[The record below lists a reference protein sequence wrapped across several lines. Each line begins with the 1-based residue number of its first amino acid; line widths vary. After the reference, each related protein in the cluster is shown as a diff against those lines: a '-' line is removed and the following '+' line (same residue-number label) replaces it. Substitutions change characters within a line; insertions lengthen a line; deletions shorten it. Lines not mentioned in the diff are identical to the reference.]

1 MYDLHETLFNDGILN
16 YKILIKKCFY
26 FILDVLNLIWAQ
38 NFFFRMTLLT
48 RSLRMTYIY
57 MSKSSIL
64 TLFTLKFFRK
74 SCENKSSLSACA
86 FERRGFK
93 LSKNGFR
100 FFLSLKLREL
110 EHFQIFKIFGENC
123 RFSKNT
129 AAGNVLTD
137 PDPKKIFPK
146 SVSTSSLMS

>member
-1 MYDLHETLFNDGILN
+1 
-16 YKILIKKCFY
+16 
-26 FILDVLNLIWAQ
+26 
-38 NFFFRMTLLT
+38 
-48 RSLRMTYIY
+48 

-64 TLFTLKFFRK
+64 TLFTLKIFRK

-86 FERRGFK
+86 FERGGFK

-100 FFLSLKLREL
+100 FFLSLKLREP

-137 PDPKKIFPK
+137 PVPKNFFPK